1 MSQIRLIPSS
11 SAVSNTQYASI
22 SDAENMYSDTSSTTH
37 GTFNHN
43 RASTN
48 NTYYGYLRGFDF
60 GSVPSNAIVNSFTVK
75 IKASAT
81 GHTTSTSSSYRMG
94 LINNTTQ
101 IGSTTVSSGLSTTT
115 NTFTFPNGS
124 LTWDQI
130 VDYGSNFGIRIPMRR
145 ANSNTAD
152 VVSVYGAEILVD
164 YTVPVYHSITVQN
177 STSADVQASESSVLE
192 GSDVVISTDT
202 LTGITVTDNGTDVTS
217 QFVQETGGTVSKT
230 ASGSLDKTF
239 TDSGG
244 AFYISSSSSTTQYLE
259 YAIGHTAESPGN
271 TGTQNTYVKGSA
283 SGNSTT
289 GDAIYSFD
297 FSEIPSN
304 ATITSV
310 TVKCYG
316 AVEDSSQS
324 TSHADI
330 TLYSGSTQK
339 STTQKFTSSTNSII
353 TISSPGTWT
362 ATELHSAKLH
372 FKLGYYGGRLFGIT
386 WTVVYT
392 ANGYEYIIENV
403 VADHVIVVS
412 PSGGGNPTIYFK
424 NNGGWVAATAVY
436 KKVNGSWVLQSNL
449 SNVFDGNTNYIKG

>member
-22 SDAENMYSDTSSTTH
+22 ASASNMYANTDSTTH
-37 GTFNHN
+37 GTFTHN
-43 RASTN
+43 RESTN
-48 NTYYGYLRGFDF
+48 NTYYGYIRGFNIS
-60 GSVPSNAIVNSFTVK
+60 SVPSDAIVNSFTIK

-101 IGSTTVSSGLSTTT
+101 IGSTTVSTGLSTSTQ
-115 NTFTFPNGS
+115 TFTFPNGS

-130 VDYGSNFGIRIPMRR
+130 VNYGSNFGIRIPLRR
-145 ANSNTAD
+145 ANSSTAD

-164 YTVPVYHSITVQN
+164 YTVPVYHNITVQN
-177 STSADVQASESSVLE
+177 STSATVESSETSVLE
-192 GSDVVISTDT
+192 GNDVVISTNT
-202 LTGITVTDNGTDVTS
+202 LTGITITDNNTDITNQFS
-217 QFVQETGGTVSKT
+217 QATGGTISQT
-230 ASGSLDKTF
+230 AHSPLESSF

-244 AFYISSSSSTTQYLE
+244 KFYISSSSTTTQYLE

-283 SGNSTT
+283 SGNSTR

-297 FSEIPSN
+297 FSSIPSS
-304 ATITSV
+304 ATITSI

-339 STTQKFTSSTNSII
+339 STTQSFTSSSNSII
-353 TISSPGTWT
+353 TISNPGTWT

-372 FKLGYYGGRLFGIT
+372 FTLGYYGGRLFGIT
-386 WTVVYT
+386 WSVTYTVSGYVYT
-392 ANGYEYIIENV
+392 ISNV
-403 VADHVIVVS
+403 TADHIIVVS
-412 PSGGGNPTIYFK
+412 ATGNPTIYFK
-424 NNGGWVAATAVY
+424 SNGSWVAAAAVY

-449 SNVFDGNTNYIKG
+449 SNVFDNNTNYVKG